1 MTHPDALPVRLG
13 GAAPCEA
20 GRVAVRAWVIEW
32 YLPTAVYLARRFR
45 GRGEPPTGLAR
56 VTVIGLIKSVD
67 RYDAD
72 RGLEFASYAILT
84 TRGVVKRSFRD
95 TAWNVRVPRRL
106 AELKLQLTTITEDPA
121 HVSHR
126 SPTTAELAAR
136 LGVSRDVLTARHC
149 VYAYRPLTFGRPASG
164 IEDLR
169 PIDSLGGPDFGIKA
183 LDKRETI
190 RLRLAELPERKRR
203 IITLRCIAGMTQA
216 KVAAEI
222 GVPDADLPSCG
233 PNPHPAP

>member
-1 MTHPDALPVRLG
+1 LQPRSRDPVVTSLSDADGPEAGMTHPDALPVRLG

-20 GRVAVRAWVIEW
+20 GRVAVRA
-32 YLPTAVYLARRFR
+32 
-45 GRGEPPTGLAR
+45 
-56 VTVIGLIKSVD
+56 
-67 RYDAD
+67 

-84 TRGVVKRSFRD
+84 SRGVVKRSFRD

-149 VYAYRPLTFGRPASG
+149 AYAYRPLTFRRPASG

-183 LDKRETI
+183 FDKRETI

-216 KVAAEI
+216 KIAAEI
-222 GVPDADLPSCG
+222 GGSQMQISPAAGLTLTRLRDGMLADTGSAAVEAG
-233 PNPHPAP
+233 PAGVVR